1 MCIASLCACVPAQM
15 HLQKL
20 EALTTPQTYLREDV
34 LCETLG
40 GNSCPLLT
48 ITAMPESTS
57 NDQICQFSEY

>member
-1 MCIASLCACVPAQM
+1 M